1 MFKKLAAALAGT
13 RPGSDDTVW
22 SVLPRRGVLDALR
35 SIRRDAVE
43 RWLAALLRPRRG
55 DRYSEA
61 MKHAALY
68 GGPFP
73 HAVVPMT
80 VVVSAWAQAR
90 FAALQR
96 FTPALPWQRLSTVRV
111 TAVGAALL
119 GSIAGALVLAG
130 GQAGLA
136 YTNSEQFCISCH
148 EMREQAYAEY
158 KGTGHDWN
166 RSGVRATCSDCHVPR
181 ETGPMLA
188 RKLGA
193 VIDLYSHFV
202 SGAVDTKEKF
212 EEQRFRMAR
221 TVWIRM
227 KENDS
232 RECRNCHS
240 EAAMSSDI
248 QSAATRARHARGKA
262 QGRTCID
269 CHFGI
274 AHKEPRDGP
283 GPQELTVNTKKH

>member
-13 RPGSDDTVW
+13 RAGPADTVW
-22 SVLPRRGVLDALR
+22 SILPRRTVLDALR

-43 RWLAALLRPRRG
+43 RWLTGLLRPRRG
-55 DRYSEA
+55 DRYA
-61 MKHAALY
+61 AALKHAALY

-73 HAVVPMT
+73 RPVVPMHLA
-80 VVVSAWAQAR
+80 VVAWAQRR
-90 FAALQR
+90 FAALQTL
-96 FTPALPWQRLSTVRV
+96 TPPLGWEHLSTVRV

-119 GSIAGALVLAG
+119 GSIGGALLLAC

-148 EMREQAYAEY
+148 EMRERVYAEY
-158 KGTGHDWN
+158 KGTAHDSN
-166 RSGVRATCSDCHVPR
+166 RSGVRATCADCHVPR

-188 RKLGA
+188 RKVGA

-202 SGAVDTKEKF
+202 TGAVDTKDKF

-221 TVWIRM
+221 SVWIRM
-227 KENDS
+227 KESDS
-232 RECRNCHS
+232 RECRHCHDD
-240 EAAMSSDI
+240 AAMSSDI
-248 QSAATRARHARGKA
+248 QSAATRARHARGKT

-269 CHFGI
+269 CHFGL

-283 GPQELTVNTKKH
+283 GPQEITVKN